1 MPPGVANKKQERPR
15 APVVKLSCLQEHVH
29 KKKVLEIV
37 SHHSK
42 YNIFKARN
50 SCIVPGGFS
59 MPLVA
64 LSIGTH
70 VTLAKLYKLADP
82 HMHVKSPG
90 NSRRSRKRYEDILTN
105 SCLIF
110 KSPGYDFSNF
120 ITLLTAKMSYL
131 NEGEVAHILAYQPS
145 RLYVIISGWPA
156 SR

>member
-1 MPPGVANKKQERPR
+1 M
-15 APVVKLSCLQEHVH
+15 KLSCLQEHVH

-59 MPLVA
+59 MPLVV

-82 HMHVKSPG
+82 HMHVKSPEIPG
-90 NSRRSRKRYEDILTN
+90 DPEKDMKIFLTN

-110 KSPGYDFSNF
+110 KSPGYGFSNF

>member
-1 MPPGVANKKQERPR
+1 MWNLISSPATPTVCLEQKSENVQSRNVTLSMPSQSKQERPR
-15 APVVKLSCLQEHVH
+15 APVVKLPCLQEHVH
-29 KKKVLEIV
+29 KTKVLEIV

-59 MPLVA
+59 MPPVV

-90 NSRRSRKRYEDILTN
+90 NSRRSRKRYEDI
-105 SCLIF
+105 
-110 KSPGYDFSNF
+110 SNKF
-120 ITLLTAKMSYL
+120 MVDLQI
-131 NEGEVAHILAYQPS
+131 S
-145 RLYVIISGWPA
+145 RIWFLQL
-156 SR
+156 

>member
-1 MPPGVANKKQERPR
+1 MINSHKVTKHACTSSWSPLAHLIHHTYHQVTVMNKQQQERPR

-42 YNIFKARN
+42 YNMFKARN

-59 MPLVA
+59 VSLVV

-90 NSRRSRKRYEDILTN
+90 NSRRSRKRYEDI
-105 SCLIF
+105 
-110 KSPGYDFSNF
+110 SNEF
-120 ITLLTAKMSYL
+120 MFNLQISRIWFLQLYYTA
-131 NEGEVAHILAYQPS
+131 N
-145 RLYVIISGWPA
+145 R
-156 SR
+156 

>member
-1 MPPGVANKKQERPR
+1 MYCLEPHGKGFDQQEQERPR
-15 APVVKLSCLQEHVH
+15 APVVKLPCLQEHVH

-59 MPLVA
+59 MPPVV

-90 NSRRSRKRYEDILTN
+90 NSWRSRKRYEDI
-105 SCLIF
+105 
-110 KSPGYDFSNF
+110 SNKF
-120 ITLLTAKMSYL
+120 MFDLQISRIWFLQLYYTA
-131 NEGEVAHILAYQPS
+131 N
-145 RLYVIISGWPA
+145 R
-156 SR
+156 

>member
-1 MPPGVANKKQERPR
+1 MKQERPR

-59 MPLVA
+59 MPLVV

-90 NSRRSRKRYEDILTN
+90 NSRRCRKRYEDISKKIMFNLQN
-105 SCLIF
+105 SRIWFLQL
-110 KSPGYDFSNF
+110 YY
-120 ITLLTAKMSYL
+120 TA
-131 NEGEVAHILAYQPS
+131 N
-145 RLYVIISGWPA
+145 R
-156 SR
+156 